1 MSLAR
6 PRKWFHMKKNF
17 LYLIEKVLG
26 HYCARLMILHR
37 FLKKSTIVMVTH
49 VTKDHSRGN
58 RLWPHF
64 IVVVVQKATCVLQTL
79 ERTRQHPTSNQQ
91 VRQVST
97 FLYLQLINA
106 QKRWIYFFFASFKN
120 MHSFRFRPHL

>member
-1 MSLAR
+1 MVSHEEKFSLFN
-6 PRKWFHMKKNF
+6 RKGSRSLLRAADDLASFF
-17 LYLIEKVLG
+17 E
-26 HYCARLMILHR
+26 
-37 FLKKSTIVMVTH
+37 KKSTIVMVTH

-106 QKRWIYFFFASFKN
+106 QKR
-120 MHSFRFRPHL
+120 